1 MTNDLDTTCFVIVG
15 DWNANIRNGGESTFA
30 RHMSQLCMD
39 NSYILSSQA
48 LLPTDSY
55 THVSE
60 AWGSVSWLDHIVSS
74 ADFHH
79 CIQTVSIDYDI
90 TDVDHIPVLMDI
102 SLDDIPETSVSNH
115 VSYRRLSWD
124 KLTADDRAKYLEVYH
139 GLLSRIEIPDAVHCA
154 DVNCCDAS
162 HINTLTAKDGDLRF
176 SAPNACLPKTEI
188 SVFVTE
194 CVFFSSTCYELH
206 MFTVHDMIYG

>member
-1 MTNDLDTTCFVIVG
+1 
-15 DWNANIRNGGESTFA
+15 
-30 RHMSQLCMD
+30 MD

-90 TDVDHIPVLMDI
+90 SDVDHIPVLMGD
-102 SLDDIPETSVSNH
+102 LFELRRVSNAR
-115 VSYRRLSWD
+115 Y
-124 KLTADDRAKYLEVYH
+124 KY
-139 GLLSRIEIPDAVHCA
+139 A
-154 DVNCCDAS
+154 
-162 HINTLTAKDGDLRF
+162 LRF
-176 SAPNACLPKTEI
+176 IKRNEADMRKKSLGNKLADSDSRDFWKEIKGVNNAKMPLPT
-188 SVFVTE
+188 
-194 CVFFSSTCYELH
+194 
-206 MFTVHDMIYG
+206 